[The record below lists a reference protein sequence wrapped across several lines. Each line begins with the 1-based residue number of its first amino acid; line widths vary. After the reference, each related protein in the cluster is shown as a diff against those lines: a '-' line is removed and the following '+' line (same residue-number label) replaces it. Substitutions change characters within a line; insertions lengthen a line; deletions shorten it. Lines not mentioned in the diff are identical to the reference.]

1 MTVFFVQVARA
12 MTCVHIERHY
22 FFFPEDCD
30 GLLEGSLV
38 SVLLPEADWR
48 AESTAELP
56 VLVVSGVTVAP
67 VWPPGSGP
75 MAN

>member
-1 MTVFFVQVARA
+1 MTVFFAQVARA
-12 MTCVHIERHY
+12 MDCGHIEMHY
-22 FFFPEDCD
+22 FFFAED

-48 AESTAELP
+48 AESTVELP